1 MTNPQHIAIIMDG
14 NGRWATARGLP
25 RALGHR
31 QGMEALKR
39 TLKAARQRGVQILT
53 VYAFSAE
60 NWDRPEDEI
69 SDLMELLRLYIR
81 AELAELHRDGVRLR
95 FIGDHARLPQDV
107 QSLLDEAAKLTAE
120 NTGGTLVI
128 ALSYGARQ
136 EMVRAAQRLAAQ
148 AMRGDL
154 RVEEI
159 DDMAFARNLYTSDLP
174 DPDLLIRTSGE
185 MRLSNFLLWQTAYTE
200 FVFTETLWPDFWEK
214 DLDAAISAYQQRERR
229 YGKRGA
235 SA

>member
-1 MTNPQHIAIIMDG
+1 MTPPHHIAIIMDG
-14 NGRWATARGLP
+14 NGRWAAARNVP
-25 RALGHR
+25 RAAGHR
-31 QGMEALKR
+31 AGMEALKR
-39 TLKAARQRGVQILT
+39 TVKSARERGVKILT

-81 AELAELHRDGVRLR
+81 AELAHLHADGVRLR
-95 FIGDHARLPQDV
+95 FIGDHARLPPDV
-107 QSLLDEAAKLTAE
+107 QALLEEATKLTAE
-120 NTGGTLVI
+120 NTAGTLVV

-136 EMVRAAQRLAAQ
+136 EMVRAAQRLAVQ

-200 FVFTETLWPDFWEK
+200 FVFTETLWPDFGEK
-214 DLDAAISAYQQRERR
+214 DLDAAITAFQQRERR